1 MTRHI
6 LVEIEV
12 TDDGRL
18 DDPKFLSADITAALE
33 SHDYQFADD
42 DSTPAYGKARVLTED
57 EPV

>member
-12 TDDGRL
+12 TDGAPS
-18 DDPKFLSADITAALE
+18 DPKFLSADITAALE